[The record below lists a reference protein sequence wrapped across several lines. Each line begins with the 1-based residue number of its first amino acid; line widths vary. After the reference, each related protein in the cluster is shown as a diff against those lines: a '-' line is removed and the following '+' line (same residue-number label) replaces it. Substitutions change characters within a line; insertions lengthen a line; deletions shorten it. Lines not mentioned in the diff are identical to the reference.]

1 MNIQKLKAL
10 FTDENPDII
19 KARKWIAGLL
29 FLALFVFLGFSLDW
43 SEIWEILRTVDPIL
57 LGASYLLAFPY
68 HLLVALTFKLI
79 TDQHD
84 FGLSVGRIIWINLTI
99 LFYVIVLPASVV
111 GSGMRLYRYAK
122 YSNKPV
128 EAFAA
133 ITYHKIFMNVIV
145 ILMSLCF
152 LIFASVEQVQ
162 ESYALLGGML
172 LVLFAI
178 LLLIPRVS
186 MLILRK
192 IRQPEEQGENQSLF
206 SFVLKYAVKMLKSF
220 AEIGQM
226 SLKDQFQLST
236 LGLLAQM
243 LRLGSYLLIARSI
256 GVQTAFEQL
265 GMVFTLVFL
274 ANNLPFNFSLGIGL
288 REISLGALLIA
299 IGVAPAYAV
308 AMPLVLFSR
317 AVFIG
322 LVGGI
327 LEGLALIRKKK

>member
-1 MNIQKLKAL
+1 MLFVAL
-10 FTDENPDII
+10 FM
-19 KARKWIAGLL
+19 
-29 FLALFVFLGFSLDW
+29 FLALSLDW
-43 SEIWEILRTVDPIL
+43 AEIWGVLKTIDPVL
-57 LGASYLLAFPY
+57 LGVSYLLAFPY
-68 HLLVALTFKLI
+68 HLLVASSFKLI

-84 FGLSVGRIIWINLTI
+84 FELSVGRIIWINLTI

-122 YSNKPV
+122 YSSKPV

-133 ITYHKIFMNVIV
+133 ITYHKIFMNFIV

-172 LVLFAI
+172 LVLITI

-186 MLILRK
+186 MLILRQ
-192 IRQPEEQGENQSLF
+192 IRQPEEQEENTPLF

-226 SLKDQFQLST
+226 SLKDQLQLSAM
-236 LGLLAQM
+236 GVLAQM
-243 LRLGSYLLIARSI
+243 LRLGAYLLVARSI
-256 GVQTAFEQL
+256 GIQTAFEQL

-288 REISLGALLIA
+288 REISLGALLLA
-299 IGVAPAYAV
+299 IGVDSAHAI

-317 AVFIG
+317 AVFTG
-322 LVGGI
+322 LVGGV
-327 LEGLALIRKKK
+327 LEGLELVRKKK

>member
-1 MNIQKLKAL
+1 M
-10 FTDENPDII
+10 
-19 KARKWIAGLL
+19 
-29 FLALFVFLGFSLDW
+29 
-43 SEIWEILRTVDPIL
+43 
-57 LGASYLLAFPY
+57 
-68 HLLVALTFKLI
+68 TFKLI

-84 FGLSVGRIIWINLTI
+84 FELSVGRIVWINLTI

-122 YSNKPV
+122 YSSKPV

-133 ITYHKIFMNVIV
+133 ITYHKIFMNFIV

-152 LIFASVEQVQ
+152 LVFASVERAQ
-162 ESYALLGGML
+162 ESYLLLGGML
-172 LVLFAI
+172 LVLFAV

-186 MLILRK
+186 LLILRQ
-192 IRQPEEQGENQSLF
+192 IRQPENKLENTSLV
-206 SFVLKYAVKMLKSF
+206 SFVLKYTLKTLKSF

-226 SLKDQFQLST
+226 SVKDQFQLSV

-243 LRLGSYLLIARSI
+243 IRLGAYLLIARSI
-256 GVQTAFEQL
+256 GMQTGFGQL

-288 REISLGALLIA
+288 REISLGALLLA
-299 IGVAPAYAV
+299 IGVDTAYAV

-322 LVGGI
+322 LVGGA
-327 LEGLALIRKKK
+327 LEGITFLKNRE